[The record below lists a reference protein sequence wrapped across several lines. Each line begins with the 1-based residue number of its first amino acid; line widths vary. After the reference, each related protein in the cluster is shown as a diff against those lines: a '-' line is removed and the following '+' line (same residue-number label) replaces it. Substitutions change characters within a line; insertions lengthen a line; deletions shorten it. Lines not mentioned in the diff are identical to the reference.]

1 MTFRGQKHDVL
12 SESRMREIRLSG
24 SMSGVWKR
32 NYGKGRKSGT
42 VKAKLAETEMPH
54 LLLPR
59 HISTL
64 HRFYFK
70 SRLHRIF

>member
-1 MTFRGQKHDVL
+1 
-12 SESRMREIRLSG
+12 MREIRLSG

-64 HRFYFK
+64 HDKMGKNYALERN
-70 SRLHRIF
+70 SPHR

>member
-1 MTFRGQKHDVL
+1 
-12 SESRMREIRLSG
+12 MREIRLSG

-64 HRFYFK
+64 QHVTEKLDHRVLTK
-70 SRLHRIF
+70 RIHPAGA

>member
-1 MTFRGQKHDVL
+1 MTFRGRKHDVL
-12 SESRMREIRLSG
+12 SESRVRENRLPWFDER
-24 SMSGVWKR
+24 GVETGQWQM
-32 NYGKGRKSGT
+32 RKSGT

-64 HRFYFK
+64 PGSSF
-70 SRLHRIF
+70 L